1 MNFQRIFQFALKAL
15 YVKKKIVDK
24 NNFTLISQ
32 LWLKDFKKKKIKKY
46 RNIVEGC
53 NLLFGLP
60 EKKSKN

>member
-32 LWLKDFKKKKIKKY
+32 L
-46 RNIVEGC
+46 
-53 NLLFGLP
+53 
-60 EKKSKN
+60 